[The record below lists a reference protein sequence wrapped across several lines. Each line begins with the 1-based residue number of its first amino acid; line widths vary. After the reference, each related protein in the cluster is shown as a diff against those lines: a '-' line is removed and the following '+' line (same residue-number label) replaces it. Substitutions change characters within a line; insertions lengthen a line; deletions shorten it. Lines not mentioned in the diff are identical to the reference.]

1 MGGKTA
7 RRRAASSAGARG
19 CEDAVAPS
27 SAAAHCHGRAAAPAR
42 GGCIHRGSGAPA
54 GWPVGSRRTR
64 QLVEKERGGTR
75 RGRAGRRASALRGG
89 WRAAAEGAAPR
100 WWPIEAA
107 VCSGSAAHVDAVG
120 RRRGVWGWGGGAAP
134 VLTPVGRRGGRG
146 RGTEPASPGLNRPPP
161 SRGWSRLASR
171 QRWRGRPVVDAS
183 ACTVWPPLGVSEPL
197 PSARLAPCRCSV

>member
-1 MGGKTA
+1 VGGKTA

-75 RGRAGRRASALRGG
+75 RGRAGRAAASARCQALGHYIEQLLIAVACQATATVIIALKCQSLCG
-89 WRAAAEGAAPR
+89 VNKGPAAR
-100 WWPIEAA
+100 WGHPT
-107 VCSGSAAHVDAVG
+107 S
-120 RRRGVWGWGGGAAP
+120 
-134 VLTPVGRRGGRG
+134 
-146 RGTEPASPGLNRPPP
+146 
-161 SRGWSRLASR
+161 
-171 QRWRGRPVVDAS
+171 
-183 ACTVWPPLGVSEPL
+183 
-197 PSARLAPCRCSV
+197 